1 MKHLTTLSLAAM
13 LLLVA
18 CVTTGPGGKKSLILM
33 STEQELQI
41 GLGMAEEVSKT
52 EKKLADETWQR
63 YLNDVGQKIVK
74 VCDRQ
79 DIEYHFTVIESDELN
94 AFAAPGGHV
103 YFYTG
108 LLKAMENEGEMAAV
122 MAHEISHVVARHG
135 VKRVQTAMGAAMAL
149 QLITGDGGS
158 ELMNAAVNVGMGLLF
173 AGYSRDAEREADRY
187 GIIYMKAAGY
197 DPSAAISMFEKLAAA
212 GDRGSGNVFESMT
225 RSHPET
231 QERITNARQE
241 ITQIGA
247 GSNLT
252 VNQKKYA
259 EMKARLPK

>member
-1 MKHLTTLSLAAM
+1 MVVV

-33 STEQELQI
+33 STDQELQI
-41 GLGMAEEVSKT
+41 GLGMAKEVAQT
-52 EKKLADETWQR
+52 EKRLADETWQK
-63 YLNDVGQKIVK
+63 YLNDVGQKIVL
-74 VCDRQ
+74 VCDRR

-135 VKRVQTAMGAAMAL
+135 VKRLQTAMGAAMAYE
-149 QLITGDGGS
+149 LIFGKGGS
-158 ELMNAAVNVGMGLLF
+158 EAMNAAISVGMGLLM
-173 AGYSRDAEREADRY
+173 ADYSRDAEREADRY
-187 GIIYMKAAGY
+187 GIMYMQAAGY
-197 DPSAAISMFEKLAAA
+197 DPHAAITMFEKLAAA
-212 GDRGSGNVFESMT
+212 GDGGSGNVFESLT

-231 QERITNARQE
+231 QERIANARAE
-241 ITQIGA
+241 IAQLGPA
-247 GSNLT
+247 SGLS
-252 VNQKKYA
+252 VNQAKYR

>member
-1 MKHLTTLSLAAM
+1 MKHLTTLCIALM

-33 STEQELQI
+33 STDQELQI
-41 GLGMAEEVSKT
+41 GLGMSEEIAKS
-52 EKKLADETWQR
+52 EKRLPDDVWQR

-74 VCDRQ
+74 VCDRR
-79 DIEYHFTVIESDELN
+79 DIEYHFTVIESDEMN
-94 AFAAPGGHV
+94 AFATPGGYV

-108 LLKAMENEGEMAAV
+108 LLKSMENEGEMAAV

-149 QLITGDGGS
+149 QLIAGEGGS
-158 ELMNAAVNVGMGLLF
+158 ELMNAAINIGMGLLM

-197 DPSAAISMFEKLAAA
+197 DPNAAITMFEKLAAA
-212 GDRGSGNVFESMT
+212 GGSGAGGVFESMVS
-225 RSHPET
+225 SHPET
-231 QERITNARQE
+231 QERIANARAE
-241 ITQIGA
+241 IIQIG
-247 GSNLT
+247 GGPGLT
-252 VNQKKYA
+252 VNQKKYS

>member
-1 MKHLTTLSLAAM
+1 MKHLTTLCIAVL

-33 STEQELQI
+33 STDQELQI
-41 GLGMAEEVSKT
+41 GLGMSEEIAKS
-52 EKKLADETWQR
+52 EKRLPDDVWQR

-74 VCDRQ
+74 VCDRR
-79 DIEYHFTVIESDELN
+79 DIEYHFTVIESDEMN
-94 AFAAPGGHV
+94 AFATPGGYV

-108 LLKAMENEGEMAAV
+108 LLKSMANEGEMAAV

-149 QLITGDGGS
+149 QLIAGEGGS
-158 ELMNAAVNVGMGLLF
+158 ELMNAAINIGMGLLM

-197 DPSAAISMFEKLAAA
+197 DPNAAITMFEKLAAA
-212 GDRGSGNVFESMT
+212 GGGGGGVFESMVS
-225 RSHPET
+225 SHPET
-231 QERITNARQE
+231 QERIANARAE
-241 ITQIGA
+241 IVQIG
-247 GSNLT
+247 GGTGLT
-252 VNQKKYA
+252 VNQKKYT

>member
-1 MKHLTTLSLAAM
+1 MKHLTTLSIALM

-33 STEQELQI
+33 STDQELQI
-41 GLGMAEEVSKT
+41 GLGMSEEIAKS
-52 EKKLADETWQR
+52 EKRLPDDVWQR

-74 VCDRQ
+74 VCDRR
-79 DIEYHFTVIESDELN
+79 DIEYHFTVIESDEMN
-94 AFAAPGGHV
+94 AFATPGGYV

-108 LLKAMENEGEMAAV
+108 LLKSMDNEGEMAAV

-149 QLITGDGGS
+149 QLIAGEGGS
-158 ELMNAAVNVGMGLLF
+158 ELMNAAINIGMGLLM

-197 DPSAAISMFEKLAAA
+197 DPNAAITMFEKLAAA
-212 GDRGSGNVFESMT
+212 GGGGGGVFESMVS
-225 RSHPET
+225 SHPET
-231 QERITNARQE
+231 QERIANARAE
-241 ITQIGA
+241 IVQIG
-247 GSNLT
+247 GGTGLT